1 MKKRLVKLFRLLI
14 VIVLLP
20 LLYTFLHEA
29 SLFFIANAKAY
40 LMSGFMAGLAAY
52 LLLYPALFYRT
63 IDFLEHFE
71 HELAHALVAVIFL
84 RPVGSLIVN
93 PRPKSGESGSKV
105 TTYNPGCLIYLAP
118 YYLPVFVL
126 PLLLV
131 KLVVIPQAYGIV
143 NTLIGITTGFHLASL
158 IKEFRPSIQEDIQ
171 NTGLLVSICVTFFL
185 NVVFLVIIVAG
196 VINDYPSAWACV
208 TNSFARIT
216 ESYQAAIAAVMNVI
230 AAYYP

>member
-14 VIVLLP
+14 VILLLP
-20 LLYTFLHEA
+20 LLYTFLREA
-29 SLFFIANAKAY
+29 GLFFIANAKAY

-52 LLLYPALFYRT
+52 LLLYPAVLYRT
-63 IDFLEHFE
+63 IDFLEDLE
-71 HELAHALVAVIFL
+71 HEFAHAVVAVMLL
-84 RPVGSLIVN
+84 RPIRSLIVN
-93 PRPKSGESGSKV
+93 PRPNPGEPGSQV
-105 TTYNPGCLIYLAP
+105 GTYNPGCLIYLAP

-131 KLVVIPQAYGIV
+131 KLVVTPQAHGII

-158 IKEFRPSIQEDIQ
+158 LKEFKPSRQTDIQ

-208 TNSFARIT
+208 TNSRARIADA
-216 ESYQAAIAAVMNVI
+216 YRAAIAAVMNVI